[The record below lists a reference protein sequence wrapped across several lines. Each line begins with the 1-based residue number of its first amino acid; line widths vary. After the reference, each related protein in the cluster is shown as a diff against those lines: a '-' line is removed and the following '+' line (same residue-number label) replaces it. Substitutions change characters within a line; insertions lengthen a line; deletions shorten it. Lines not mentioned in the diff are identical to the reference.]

1 VARCDIDRSPAEFY
15 RTKEYAVNEDMT
27 NETVNSNA
35 RRRLVR
41 GAFAAPAALTLYS
54 GSVAAASVSC
64 IAKQLTNPI
73 TTNGDTTL
81 VRVPLY
87 RLANGANTATFVR
100 QADIASLMPPGGSY
114 LATGQAQCVGITGTG
129 AGFSVGTIYT
139 SPALPNGTMPAIT
152 SPIQYVAVRVSA
164 TGKIEG
170 VISVPSAGANTALHT
185 SCWTSFGGLVPFNT
199 A

>member
-1 VARCDIDRSPAEFY
+1 M
-15 RTKEYAVNEDMT
+15 NEDMT

-87 RLANGANTATFVR
+87 RLVSGSSGNSATFVR
-100 QADIASLMPPGGSY
+100 QADILSLMPPGGSY
-114 LATGQAQCVGITGTG
+114 LMANQAQCVGITGTG

-152 SPIQYVAVRVSA
+152 SPTQYVAVRVSA